1 MTIFMQGLLNKIFDF
16 IFPPTETELILRE
29 VDQTVIKK
37 LYQPNQH
44 SGIIFLTNYHEPL
57 IQTAITANKFERNP
71 LAPKLLARFLSLW
84 KQEQNLNLIYVPIP
98 LSSERYRARGHN
110 QVESIIRACPENI
123 EILTDLLKR
132 VRDTPPQTKLDRRDR
147 AKNLTG
153 AFMAND
159 KIRNLSPDTSLV
171 LVDDVIT
178 TGTTLFE
185 AKQALLKKLPPGI
198 KVICLAIAH

>member
-44 SGIIFLTNYHEPL
+44 LGIIFLTNYHEPL

-123 EILTDLLKR
+123 EIRTDLLKR

>member
-44 SGIIFLTNYHEPL
+44 LGIIFLTNYHEPL

>member
-16 IFPPTETELILRE
+16 IFPPTETELTLRGI
-29 VDQTVIKK
+29 DQIVIKN
-37 LYQPNQH
+37 LYRPNQH
-44 SGIIFLTNYHEPL
+44 LGIIFLTNYHEPL

-71 LAPKLLARFLSLW
+71 LAPKILAQFLSLW
-84 KQEQNLNLIYVPIP
+84 EQGKNLNLIYVPVP
-98 LSSERYRARGHN
+98 LSSARYRARGHN
-110 QVESIIRACPENI
+110 QVVSILRACPENI
-123 EILTDLLKR
+123 KIRTDLLKR
-132 VRDTPPQTKLDRRDR
+132 VRDTAPQTKLDKHDR

-159 KIRNLSPDTSLV
+159 KIQNLSPDTGLV

-178 TGTTLFE
+178 TGTTLLE
-185 AKQALLKKLPPGI
+185 AKQALLKKLPPGV

>member
-29 VDQTVIKK
+29 VDQTAIKK

-44 SGIIFLTNYHEPL
+44 LGIIFLTNYHEPL

-110 QVESIIRACPENI
+110 QVESIIRACLENI
-123 EILTDLLKR
+123 EIRTDLLKR